1 MNRNQRLKN
10 IQDWRRTIPKNTAQE
25 FTTTEG
31 ELKKAQEVPISLEK
45 WGALMVNE
53 RSMAGVDKPTCGFD
67 MI

>member
-1 MNRNQRLKN
+1 MKMNRNQRLKN
-10 IQDWRRTIPKNTAQE
+10 IAQE

-45 WGALMVNE
+45 WGALMVFNE